1 MFLGFSAK
9 SSWRSLHKTL
19 NLAVWALSLNFLH
32 VFTLF
37 VINIHQNRLIS
48 PLLTTRDHFHFCQIW
63 DCFDTISLQFQVL
76 VKKTNDWS
84 GKIVHFFMVRQNG
97 LHIFSP
103 TFLAEQETFYYS
115 TLYLLLFADKL
126 TFVKNKFTHRPPR
139 KYFFW
144 IWDPT
149 KDM

>member
-1 MFLGFSAK
+1 MFFGFSAQ
-9 SSWRSLHKTL
+9 SSWRSLLKTL
-19 NLAVWALSLNFLH
+19 KFAVWALSLNFVH
-32 VFTLF
+32 DFTLF

-48 PLLTTRDHFHFCQIW
+48 PISTTRDHFHFRQIW

-84 GKIVHFFMVRQNG
+84 GKIAHFLWYVKMD
-97 LHIFSP
+97 SP
-103 TFLAEQETFYYS
+103 SFHQ
-115 TLYLLLFADKL
+115 LFEPNKKRFIALPFICCRLPTNWHLSK
-126 TFVKNKFTHRPPR
+126 KFTHRPPR